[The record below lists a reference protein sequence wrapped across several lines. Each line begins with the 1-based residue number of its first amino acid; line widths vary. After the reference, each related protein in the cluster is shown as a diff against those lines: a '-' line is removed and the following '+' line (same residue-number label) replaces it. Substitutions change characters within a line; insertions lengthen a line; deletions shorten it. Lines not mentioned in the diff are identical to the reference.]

1 MLIKETIDTYKTF
14 QGEQL
19 YNTEL
24 EAPTSNEIESPIND
38 TFISKT
44 RLNTIDCEMSKLMA
58 FII

>member
-24 EAPTSNEIESPIND
+24 EAHSTWMFKANLHRRYMIPTEPLETYRSDIEN
-38 TFISKT
+38 K
-44 RLNTIDCEMSKLMA
+44 A
-58 FII
+58 

>member
-24 EAPTSNEIESPIND
+24 EAPTSNEVESPIND
-38 TFISKT
+38 TFHSFE
-44 RLNTIDCEMSKLMA
+44 D
-58 FII
+58 

>member
-38 TFISKT
+38 TFHSFEDWTASVPLDSKY
-44 RLNTIDCEMSKLMA
+44 S
-58 FII
+58 